1 MRRASSSTVPTPSL
15 SKRPRNANATREAI
29 LRSALVAFSRSGYDG
44 VGVREIAGEAGVTAM
59 LVNRYF
65 GSKEKLFAAAVET
78 IFSEGELL
86 KGDVASLSRHAA
98 DFLVG
103 TATPDVLP
111 ADPLLLMLRSAASPE
126 AAAILRDGLE
136 RHFQQPLAASLPGV
150 DVRERAVLFLG
161 LVAGFQLM
169 YRVIAAK
176 PLVEADPE
184 LLAKRLESMFQLLV
198 SPPVR
203 RPDEQISELEAFRTE
218 LRTEEP
224 AIESPSALHRKNG
237 DARL

>member
-29 LRSALVAFSRSGYDG
+29 LRSALIAFSQSGYDG

-86 KGDVASLSRHAA
+86 NGDIATLSRHAA
-98 DFLVG
+98 GFLVG
-103 TATPDVLP
+103 GTASDASPTGELR
-111 ADPLLLMLRSAASPE
+111 ADPLLLMLRSAASPQ

-136 RHFQQPLAASLPGV
+136 RHFQQPLAASLPGI

-169 YRVIAAK
+169 YRVIGAK

-198 SPPVR
+198 SPPQR
-203 RPDEQISELEAFRTE
+203 RSEA
-218 LRTEEP
+218 P
-224 AIESPSALHRKNG
+224 APKSETFGA
-237 DARL
+237 DRLAEHGPIKAAADL